1 MVSDPITVTI
11 DPASELGRALTAAAM
26 ASVRLEM
33 NGRRYR
39 VSPDPLGTGYQPDRL
54 RDGLRRSAG
63 TLGGE
68 EGERLK
74 TLVYEGR
81 EVGTRPPRM
90 ACDLPGRHR
99 LVGRR
104 AGRPA
109 LVVTALDRL
118 SDQGLT
124 VSIVSFW
131 ERFEG
136 AFGAPNPLDRLS
148 RFRSFLSG
156 FDVVPLSD
164 PIMEEFARQRSTLRA
179 HGLLIPDFDLLIA
192 APAIDHDLTLLTR
205 NRRHFDRI
213 PGLRFDNPT

>member
-1 MVSDPITVTI
+1 M
-11 DPASELGRALTAAAM
+11 
-26 ASVRLEM
+26 
-33 NGRRYR
+33 
-39 VSPDPLGTGYQPDRL
+39 
-54 RDGLRRSAG
+54 
-63 TLGGE
+63 
-68 EGERLK
+68 
-74 TLVYEGR
+74 
-81 EVGTRPPRM
+81 
-90 ACDLPGRHR
+90 
-99 LVGRR
+99 
-104 AGRPA
+104 
-109 LVVTALDRL
+109 TALDRL

-148 RFRSFLSG
+148 RFRSFLCG